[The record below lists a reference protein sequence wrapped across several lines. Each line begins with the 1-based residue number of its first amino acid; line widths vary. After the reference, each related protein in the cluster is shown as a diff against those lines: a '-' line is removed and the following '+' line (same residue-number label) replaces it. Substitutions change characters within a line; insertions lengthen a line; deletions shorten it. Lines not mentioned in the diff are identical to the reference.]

1 MDNLDKKSIL
11 VTGGATGLGFA
22 MAKRFSEKGAFV
34 TICGRR
40 KEKIDEA
47 ISNLKVNSIGIVADV
62 TNEEDRDRICNLL
75 SERGVLNRPFWRPI
89 SKMVPRFEPADT
101 PNADFICSRGI
112 NLPCATK
119 LNEEDISYASTVIND
134 VINGE

>member
-11 VTGGATGLGFA
+11 ITGGATGLGFA

-47 ISNLKVNSIGIVADV
+47 VSNLKVNSIGIVADV
-62 TNEEDRDRICNLL
+62 TDEEDRDKTVSYTHLTLPTILL
-75 SERGVLNRPFWRPI
+75 V
-89 SKMVPRFEPADT
+89 
-101 PNADFICSRGI
+101 
-112 NLPCATK
+112 
-119 LNEEDISYASTVIND
+119 
-134 VINGE
+134 

>member
-47 ISNLKVNSIGIVADV
+47 
-62 TNEEDRDRICNLL
+62 
-75 SERGVLNRPFWRPI
+75 
-89 SKMVPRFEPADT
+89 
-101 PNADFICSRGI
+101 
-112 NLPCATK
+112 
-119 LNEEDISYASTVIND
+119 
-134 VINGE
+134 

>member
-11 VTGGATGLGFA
+11 ITGGATGLGFA

-47 ISNLKVNSIGIVADV
+47 VSTEKLMYLLIMQETCIEVILMNLKKVN
-62 TNEEDRDRICNLL
+62 
-75 SERGVLNRPFWRPI
+75 
-89 SKMVPRFEPADT
+89 
-101 PNADFICSRGI
+101 
-112 NLPCATK
+112 
-119 LNEEDISYASTVIND
+119 
-134 VINGE
+134 